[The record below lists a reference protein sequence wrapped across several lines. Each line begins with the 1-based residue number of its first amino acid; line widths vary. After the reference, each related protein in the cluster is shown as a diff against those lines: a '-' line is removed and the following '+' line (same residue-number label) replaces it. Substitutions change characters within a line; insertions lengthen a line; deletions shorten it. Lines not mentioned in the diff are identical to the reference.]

1 MTRQRLRLQLCQY
14 VRENM
19 RRRCPG
25 ADEKTG
31 KADERTGN
39 ESLSEAELVQF
50 RDELLAGGDSIPT
63 VLVNA
68 VRQAVF
74 LPNCAAAGAR
84 PAARAH
90 ACRHAHPW
98 PRASRTCWLAR
109 RRSMDFWRG
118 TTTTLDISRP
128 EQRRS

>member
-50 RDELLAGGDSIPT
+50 RDEVLAGGDSIPT
-63 VLVNA
+63 VLVNG
-68 VRQAVF
+68 R
-74 LPNCAAAGAR
+74 AAGCFFAELR
-84 PAARAH
+84 
-90 ACRHAHPW
+90 CR
-98 PRASRTCWLAR
+98 RRRVRRCAR
-109 RRSMDFWRG
+109 RRSCAMAA
-118 TTTTLDISRP
+118 S
-128 EQRRS
+128 

>member
-1 MTRQRLRLQLCQY
+1 
-14 VRENM
+14 M

-74 LPNCAAAGAR
+74 TPNCAAAGAR

-109 RRSMDFWRG
+109 RRSLDFWRG